1 MNMSVTGVTSG
12 AVYPTGVLTRTG
24 AGMDVF
30 LYPSAGMG
38 VFAGIIFS
46 DGYGCGTALPSGY
59 VPVAIPTHKI
69 AVAGSSSARGGPRT
83 KHE

>member
-12 AVYPTGVLTRTG
+12 AVYPTGVLTRT
-24 AGMDVF
+24 D
-30 LYPSAGMG
+30 
-38 VFAGIIFS
+38 AGIIFS
-46 DGYGCGTALPSGY
+46 DGYGCGTALSSGY

-69 AVAGSSSARGGPRT
+69 AVVGSSSARGGPRT

>member
-12 AVYPTGVLTRTG
+12 AVYPTGVLTRMG

-69 AVAGSSSARGGPRT
+69 AVVGRGGPRT

>member
-12 AVYPTGVLTRTG
+12 AVYPTGVLTRTD

-38 VFAGIIFS
+38 VTESCQPRSQA
-46 DGYGCGTALPSGY
+46 CVL
-59 VPVAIPTHKI
+59 
-69 AVAGSSSARGGPRT
+69 ARHT
-83 KHE
+83 